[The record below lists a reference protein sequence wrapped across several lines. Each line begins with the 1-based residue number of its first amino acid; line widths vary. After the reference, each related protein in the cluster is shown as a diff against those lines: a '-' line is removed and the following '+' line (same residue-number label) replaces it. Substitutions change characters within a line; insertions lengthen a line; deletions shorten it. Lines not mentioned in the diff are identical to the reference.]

1 MMHPLFWR
9 SLTRGTPSYYMEYT
23 SVTTF
28 LLLGYTSSAR
38 KGLEEI
44 QVGLALLEG
53 FLLHVWYLQDRVKN
67 LLAFFRISLLESVD
81 WLEISG
87 GNSHPHLA
95 DSLVH
100 WYWSQQDRGQMLHY
114 SAQCM
119 LWGFQENV
127 CKAAVAG
134 RAECSPW
141 ISFRN

>member
-53 FLLHVWYLQDRVKN
+53 FLLHV
-67 LLAFFRISLLESVD
+67 
-81 WLEISG
+81 
-87 GNSHPHLA
+87 
-95 DSLVH
+95 
-100 WYWSQQDRGQMLHY
+100 
-114 SAQCM
+114 
-119 LWGFQENV
+119 
-127 CKAAVAG
+127 
-134 RAECSPW
+134 
-141 ISFRN
+141 